1 MDLDAALERWRAA
14 STAGNIEAMDEAA
27 RAVLSAHDARA
38 EIAAVEARTEARIA
52 IMAAVGE
59 AAGASDKAARDAAL
73 ADLDPK
79 AREAFLKTAPADG
92 YGEACGLRVRP
103 GPVVLVSYE
112 DSGVRM
118 ARRHGAGSGRAR
130 GGTS

>member
-1 MDLDAALERWRAA
+1 MDLDAALKRWRAA
-14 STAGNIEAMDEAA
+14 STAGNVEAMDEAA
-27 RAVLSAHDARA
+27 RAVLSAPDARA

-79 AREAFLKTAPADG
+79 AREAFLKTAP
-92 YGEACGLRVRP
+92 EPKRFCGTRRASGPRRCCRWARLR
-103 GPVVLVSYE
+103 SF
-112 DSGVRM
+112 
-118 ARRHGAGSGRAR
+118 RAR
-130 GGTS
+130 GMPANRP